1 VPSNAVINGAFG
13 RLRVIAA
20 TFTVFLMLAI
30 AEEAMAAGRRA
41 RDGMVVSVLGSSCD
55 TDVP

>member
-1 VPSNAVINGAFG
+1 M
-13 RLRVIAA
+13 IAA